1 MPDGP
6 RPPAVR
12 SVAGPAPRSAGP
24 VIGPA
29 GPPPSEG
36 AAAGERSRTGERPP
50 ADRQVVDVHYH
61 AGPDLYRRRLTAAGA
76 GRAYAG
82 IDGWVAVKSHLGS
95 TAASA
100 WEARQEGLPV
110 SGAVVL
116 NELAG
121 GVRTRVVE
129 QAVYAHGPDSPARL
143 LVHLPTHIGPA
154 HPSPLHRAPFHPLL
168 DLERWR
174 GPRILDGTGRLAR
187 PVREVLRAARD
198 LPVVL
203 ATGHCDREETL
214 RVADEAARLDVPRL
228 LLTHATHPMS
238 GLTPADLAGLADLP
252 GLYVEL
258 TALMLLLGHRSP
270 GHLAELVRA
279 HPRIVFSSDLGQ
291 PDQPDPAGWLVRN
304 AEWFRAAG
312 LTGTQVRAVTRL
324 NPAALLAP

>member
-1 MPDGP
+1 MPDGTRTAAGSTGTAP
-6 RPPAVR
+6 GTGGTGG
-12 SVAGPAPRSAGP
+12 AGPAGR
-24 VIGPA
+24 
-29 GPPPSEG
+29 
-36 AAAGERSRTGERPP
+36 R
-50 ADRQVVDVHYH
+50 VVDVHYH
-61 AGPDLYRRRLTAAGA
+61 AGPDLYRRRLTVAAA

-82 IDGWVAVKSHLGS
+82 IDGWVVVKSHLGS
-95 TAASA
+95 TAAAA
-100 WEARQEGLPV
+100 WEAREEGLPV

-116 NELAG
+116 NDLAG

-154 HPSPLHRAPFHPLL
+154 HPSPLRRAAFHPLL

-174 GPRILDGTGRLAR
+174 GPRVLDGTGRLAR

-214 RVADEAARLDVPRL
+214 RVADEAARLELPRL

-238 GLTPADLAGLADLP
+238 GLTPADLTALADLP
-252 GLYVEL
+252 GLHVEL
-258 TALMLLLGHRSP
+258 TALMLLLGHRGP

-279 HPRIVFSSDLGQ
+279 HPRIVLSSDLGQ
-291 PDQPDPAGWLVRN
+291 PDQPGPADWLARN
-304 AEWFRAAG
+304 REWFRSAG
-312 LTGTQVRAVTRL
+312 LTGAQIRAVTHR